1 MKTNSTNLFWTSYA
15 DLMTALFIVM
25 LALFILS
32 YKLFQ
37 DRQGELE
44 VMASQYQK
52 IQEIEAALGALEGEY
67 FRFDSLNK
75 RHELNIDIA
84 FKSGKSDISPV
95 YYDKLQEAGKTLTNT
110 IKNIRTDQQV
120 KYIVVIEGMA
130 ARYTNAKDL
139 WKNQSE
145 SERDFTYRLSYE
157 RALALYKFWES
168 NGVTFDRNIFEV
180 IIAGSGFFGA
190 GRYIGSSEAKNK
202 RFLIQVIPKTGTL
215 DKGKP

>member
-44 VMASQYQK
+44 VLASQYQK
-52 IQEIEAALGALEGEY
+52 IQEIEAALSALEGEY

-84 FKSGKSDISPV
+84 FKSGKSDIAPA
-95 YYDKLQEAGKTLTNT
+95 YYDKLQQAGKTLTNT

-120 KYIVVIEGMA
+120 KYMVVIEGMA
-130 ARYTNAKDL
+130 ARYTNTKDL
-139 WKNQSE
+139 WKNE

-168 NGVTFDRNIFEV
+168 NGVTFDRNTFEV

-190 GRYIGSSEAKNK
+190 GRYTGTSEAKNK
-202 RFLIQVIPKTGTL
+202 RFLIQVIPKIGTL
-215 DKGKP
+215 DKDK

>member
-1 MKTNSTNLFWTSYA
+1 MKTKSTNLFWTSYA

-84 FKSGKSDISPV
+84 FKSGKSDISPA
-95 YYDKLQEAGKTLTNT
+95 YYDKLKEAGKTLTNT

-130 ARYTNAKDL
+130 ARYTNERDL
-139 WKNQSE
+139 WKNE

-157 RALALYKFWES
+157 RALALYKFWEN

-190 GRYIGSSEAKNK
+190 GRYTGASEAKNK

-215 DKGKP
+215 DREKR

>member
-1 MKTNSTNLFWTSYA
+1 MKSKSSNLFWTSYA

-37 DRQGELE
+37 DRQSELK
-44 VMASQYQK
+44 VMANQYQK
-52 IQEIEAALGALEGEY
+52 IKEIETALSALEGEY

-84 FKSGKSDISPV
+84 FRSGKSEIAPA
-95 YYDKLQEAGKTLTNT
+95 YYEKLQEAGEVLIRT
-110 IKNIRTDQQV
+110 IKNIQTDQPV
-120 KYIVVIEGMA
+120 RYVVIIEGMA
-130 ARYTNAKDL
+130 ARYTDRKNL
-139 WKNQSE
+139 WKNE

-168 NGVTFDRNIFEV
+168 NGVSFDRNIFEV

-190 GRYIGSSEAKNK
+190 GRYTGEAEPKNK
-202 RFLIQVIPKTGTL
+202 RFLIQVLPKIGIL
-215 DKGKP
+215 EKQ